1 MTHCSSNGPVM
12 IFGDFNTHLSHG
24 YGDKNPVISNERGR
38 VIEQF
43 VDERRLMS
51 VSSQRDAIGPAYFY
65 VAHSGEQTSQIDH
78 VVISGINSIL
88 LRKRA

>member
-51 VSSQRDAIGPAYFY
+51 KKLSMCCKNVP
-65 VAHSGEQTSQIDH
+65 V
-78 VVISGINSIL
+78 
-88 LRKRA
+88 